1 MRGCD
6 INTLALAALRP
17 IGATKTRPSESD
29 ERAGDDDQ
37 VECDKSSLG
46 NPQIAS
52 VRNFQSNPPLGFV
65 LIDVVSWLKYE
76 YRAQVVKK
84 ETVEKR
90 RIEIL
95 EATCDVVIERGFA
108 GTRIADV
115 AKRLGVSNSLIHY
128 HFASKEELLAS
139 AFEHYAQ
146 KDLVDMQ
153 HDSDSAPTCVAKLW
167 RLIESYVPEGS
178 DDVEWMIWIDAWGE
192 ALRNPKMKPISQQL
206 DEQSIAVFEKVLRA
220 GNEAGEF
227 HCVHPRESATRIS
240 GLIDG
245 LAVQY
250 AAHEGVLKRKE
261 FIRLM
266 RQLAAAETGLSP
278 DDIRDSRR
286 NSKASSTDGR
296 RTADDG
302 PSPASLATE
311 FDLRQLFS
319 NYSDALSTGDLARLS
334 QYFTDDAKIS
344 VNGQLVASTATEI
357 DSFYSKN
364 QAVRGRVIEIPL
376 IMTFFADEGNGTAH
390 GNLIIESRSF
400 STGEKT
406 SAHIFRTVDTYK
418 RTSTG
423 WRCSDRRQ
431 DDYQNDL

>member
-1 MRGCD
+1 MCD
-6 INTLALAALRP
+6 
-17 IGATKTRPSESD
+17 SH
-29 ERAGDDDQ
+29 DQ
-37 VECDKSSLG
+37 PFNKAILG
-46 NPQIAS
+46 
-52 VRNFQSNPPLGFV
+52 
-65 LIDVVSWLKYE
+65 DVVRQLKCE

-108 GTRIADV
+108 GTRVADV
-115 AKRLGVSNSLIHY
+115 AKKLGVSNSLIHY

-139 AFEHYAQ
+139 AFEHYAR

-153 HDSDSAPTCVAKLW
+153 RDSDSAPTNVAKLW

-192 ALRNPKMKPISQQL
+192 ALRNPKMKPISQEL
-206 DEQSIAVFEKVLRA
+206 DEQSIAVFEKTLRA
-220 GNEAGEF
+220 GNESGEF

-286 NSKASSTDGR
+286 NSKSNNSNSRQTEEE
-296 RTADDG
+296 G
-302 PSPASLATE
+302 PRPASLATD
-311 FDLRQLFS
+311 FDLRQLFN
-319 NYSDALSTGDLARLS
+319 NYADAISRNNLPKLIE
-334 QYFTDDAKIS
+334 YFAEDAKSSLNNEIIANS
-344 VNGQLVASTATEI
+344 ATEI
-357 DSFYSKN
+357 GEKFVQHFTNHKLT
-364 QAVRGRVIEIPL
+364 IEIPL
-376 IMTFFADEGNGTAH
+376 VMAFFADEGNGTAH
-390 GNLIIESRSF
+390 GNFTIERRNTAISGKV
-400 STGEKT
+400 TIE
-406 SAHIFRTVDTYK
+406 IFRGVDTYR

-423 WRCSDRRQ
+423 WLCIDRQR
-431 DDYQNDL
+431 NSS

>member
-1 MRGCD
+1 MR
-6 INTLALAALRP
+6 NSQSS
-17 IGATKTRPSESD
+17 PS
-29 ERAGDDDQ
+29 
-37 VECDKSSLG
+37 SSC
-46 NPQIAS
+46 
-52 VRNFQSNPPLGFV
+52 V
-65 LIDVVSWLKYE
+65 LVDVVSRLKCE

-84 ETVEKR
+84 ETVERR

-108 GTRIADV
+108 GTRVADV
-115 AKRLGVSNSLIHY
+115 AKKLGVSNSLIHY
-128 HFASKEELLAS
+128 HFASKEELLAA
-139 AFEHYAQ
+139 AFEHYAR

-227 HCVHPRESATRIS
+227 HCAHPRESATRIS

-286 NSKASSTDGR
+286 NSKANTSAGR
-296 RTADDG
+296 RSEDEG

-319 NYSDALSTGDLARLS
+319 NYSDALSSGDLARIG
-334 QYFTDDAKIS
+334 QYFTEDAKIS
-344 VNGQLVASTATEI
+344 VNGKLVASTSTEI
-357 DSFYSKN
+357 DKLFSDN
-364 QAVRGRVIEIPL
+364 QGADRRTIEIPL
-376 IMTFFADEGNGTAH
+376 IMAFFADEGNGTAH
-390 GNLIIESRSF
+390 GNLTIESRSF
-400 STGEKT
+400 VSGEKSST
-406 SAHIFRTVDTYK
+406 HIFKTIDTYK
-418 RTSTG
+418 RTSSG
-423 WRCSDRRQ
+423 WRCSDRQR
-431 DDYQNDL
+431 NDF

>member
-1 MRGCD
+1 MRNSQSTPSSGC
-6 INTLALAALRP
+6 
-17 IGATKTRPSESD
+17 
-29 ERAGDDDQ
+29 
-37 VECDKSSLG
+37 
-46 NPQIAS
+46 
-52 VRNFQSNPPLGFV
+52 V
-65 LIDVVSWLKYE
+65 LVNVVSRLKCE

-84 ETVEKR
+84 ETVERR

-108 GTRIADV
+108 GTRVADV
-115 AKRLGVSNSLIHY
+115 AKKLGVSNSLIHY
-128 HFASKEELLAS
+128 HFASKEELLAA

-286 NSKASSTDGR
+286 NSKANTSAGR
-296 RTADDG
+296 RSEDEG

-319 NYSDALSTGDLARLS
+319 NYSDALSSGDLARIG
-334 QYFTDDAKIS
+334 QYFTEDAKIS
-344 VNGQLVASTATEI
+344 VNGKLVASTSSEI
-357 DSFYSKN
+357 DKFYSDN
-364 QAVRGRVIEIPL
+364 RGVDRRTIEIPL
-376 IMTFFADEGNGTAH
+376 IMAFFADEGNGTAH
-390 GNLIIESRSF
+390 GNLTIESRSF
-400 STGEKT
+400 VSGEKPST
-406 SAHIFRTVDTYK
+406 HIFKTVDTYK
-418 RTSTG
+418 RTSSG
-423 WRCSDRRQ
+423 WRCSDRQR
-431 DDYQNDL
+431 NDF

>member
-1 MRGCD
+1 M
-6 INTLALAALRP
+6 RP
-17 IGATKTRPSESD
+17 ISATKARSSEPY
-29 ERAGDDDQ
+29 ERSSDDDQ
-37 VECDKSSLG
+37 IESNKSPLSS
-46 NPQIAS
+46 PQIAP
-52 VRNFQSNPPLGFV
+52 VRNSQSIPSSGCV
-65 LIDVVSWLKYE
+65 LVNVVSRLKCE

-84 ETVEKR
+84 ETVERR

-108 GTRIADV
+108 GTRVADV
-115 AKRLGVSNSLIHY
+115 AKKLGVSNSLIHY
-128 HFASKEELLAS
+128 HFASKEELLAA

-286 NSKASSTDGR
+286 NSKANTSAGR
-296 RTADDG
+296 RSEDEG

-319 NYSDALSTGDLARLS
+319 NYSDALSSGDLARIG
-334 QYFTDDAKIS
+334 QYFTEDAKIS
-344 VNGQLVASTATEI
+344 VNGKLVASTSSEI
-357 DSFYSKN
+357 DKFYSDN
-364 QAVRGRVIEIPL
+364 RGADRRTIEIPL
-376 IMTFFADEGNGTAH
+376 IMAFFADEGNGTAH
-390 GNLIIESRSF
+390 GNLTIESRSF
-400 STGEKT
+400 VSGEKPST
-406 SAHIFRTVDTYK
+406 QIFKTVDTYK
-418 RTSTG
+418 RTSSG
-423 WRCSDRRQ
+423 WRCSDRQR
-431 DDYQNDL
+431 NDF

>member
-1 MRGCD
+1 M
-6 INTLALAALRP
+6 N
-17 IGATKTRPSESD
+17 
-29 ERAGDDDQ
+29 
-37 VECDKSSLG
+37 
-46 NPQIAS
+46 
-52 VRNFQSNPPLGFV
+52 
-65 LIDVVSWLKYE
+65 DVARRLKCE

-108 GTRIADV
+108 GTRVADV
-115 AKRLGVSNSLIHY
+115 AKKLGVSNSLIHY
-128 HFASKEELLAS
+128 HFASKEELLAA
-139 AFEHYAQ
+139 AFEHYAR

-153 HDSDSAPTCVAKLW
+153 RDSDSAPTSVAKLW

-192 ALRNPKMKPISQQL
+192 ALRNPKMKPISQEL
-206 DEQSIAVFEKVLRA
+206 DEQSIAVFEKTLRA
-220 GNEAGEF
+220 GNESGEF

-286 NSKASSTDGR
+286 SSKSHNSNGR
-296 RTADDG
+296 RTEEEG
-302 PSPASLATE
+302 PRSASLATE
-311 FDLRQLFS
+311 FDLRQLFN
-319 NYSDALSTGDLARLS
+319 NYADAMSRNNL
-334 QYFTDDAKIS
+334 QKVIEYFTEDAKSSLDNEIIANTASEIGEHFNKHFS
-344 VNGQLVASTATEI
+344 VYKMT
-357 DSFYSKN
+357 
-364 QAVRGRVIEIPL
+364 IEIPL
-376 IMTFFADEGNGTAH
+376 VMAFFADEGNGTAH
-390 GNLIIESRSF
+390 GNFTIERRS
-400 STGEKT
+400 TTTNDKMTTE
-406 SAHIFRTVDTYK
+406 IFRGVDTYR

-423 WRCSDRRQ
+423 WRCIDRQR
-431 DDYQNDL
+431 NRS

>member
-1 MRGCD
+1 M
-6 INTLALAALRP
+6 
-17 IGATKTRPSESD
+17 
-29 ERAGDDDQ
+29 
-37 VECDKSSLG
+37 
-46 NPQIAS
+46 
-52 VRNFQSNPPLGFV
+52 
-65 LIDVVSWLKYE
+65 VSRLKCE

-84 ETVEKR
+84 ETVERR

-108 GTRIADV
+108 GTRVADV
-115 AKRLGVSNSLIHY
+115 AKKLGVSNSLIHY
-128 HFASKEELLAS
+128 HFASKEELLAA

-278 DDIRDSRR
+278 DDIRDSRK
-286 NSKASSTDGR
+286 NSKANTSAGR
-296 RTADDG
+296 RSEDEG

-319 NYSDALSTGDLARLS
+319 NYSDALSSGDLARIG
-334 QYFTDDAKIS
+334 QYFTEDAKIS
-344 VNGQLVASTATEI
+344 VNGKLVASTSSEI
-357 DSFYSKN
+357 DKFYSDN
-364 QAVRGRVIEIPL
+364 RGVDRRTIEIPL
-376 IMTFFADEGNGTAH
+376 IMAFFADEGNGTAH
-390 GNLIIESRSF
+390 GNLTIESRSF
-400 STGEKT
+400 VSGEKPST
-406 SAHIFRTVDTYK
+406 HIFKTVDTYK
-418 RTSTG
+418 RTSSG
-423 WRCSDRRQ
+423 WRCSDRQR
-431 DDYQNDL
+431 NDF

>member
-1 MRGCD
+1 MRNSQ
-6 INTLALAALRP
+6 NTPTLR
-17 IGATKTRPSESD
+17 
-29 ERAGDDDQ
+29 
-37 VECDKSSLG
+37 C
-46 NPQIAS
+46 
-52 VRNFQSNPPLGFV
+52 V
-65 LIDVVSWLKYE
+65 LVDVVSRLKCE

-84 ETVEKR
+84 ETVERR

-108 GTRIADV
+108 GTRVADV
-115 AKRLGVSNSLIHY
+115 AKKLGVSNSLIHY
-128 HFASKEELLAS
+128 HFASKEELLAA
-139 AFEHYAQ
+139 AFEHYAR

-153 HDSDSAPTCVAKLW
+153 HDSDAAPTCVAKLW

-206 DEQSIAVFEKVLRA
+206 DEQSIAVFEKILRA

-286 NSKASSTDGR
+286 NSKSTSSAGR
-296 RTADDG
+296 RSEDEG
-302 PSPASLATE
+302 PRPASLATE

-319 NYSDALSTGDLARLS
+319 NYSDALGSGDLARIS

-344 VNGQLVASTATEI
+344 VNGKLVASTSLEI
-357 DSFYSKN
+357 DKLYADN
-364 QAVRGRVIEIPL
+364 QLANSRTIEIPL
-376 IMTFFADEGNGTAH
+376 IMAFFADEGNGTAH
-390 GNLIIESRSF
+390 GNLTIESRSF
-400 STGEKT
+400 VSGGKST
-406 SAHIFRTVDTYK
+406 SCIFKTVDTYR
-418 RTSTG
+418 RTSSG
-423 WRCSDRRQ
+423 WRCSDRQR
-431 DDYQNDL
+431 NDF

>member
-1 MRGCD
+1 M
-6 INTLALAALRP
+6 RP
-17 IGATKTRPSESD
+17 ISATKARSSEPY
-29 ERAGDDDQ
+29 ERSSDDDQ
-37 VECDKSSLG
+37 IESNKSPLSS
-46 NPQIAS
+46 PQIAP
-52 VRNFQSNPPLGFV
+52 VRNSQSIPSSGCV
-65 LIDVVSWLKYE
+65 LVNVVSRLKCE

-84 ETVEKR
+84 ETVERR

-108 GTRIADV
+108 GTRVADV
-115 AKRLGVSNSLIHY
+115 AKKLGVSNSLIHY
-128 HFASKEELLAS
+128 HFASKEELLAA

-286 NSKASSTDGR
+286 NSKANTSAGR
-296 RTADDG
+296 RSEDEG

-319 NYSDALSTGDLARLS
+319 NYSDALSSGDLARIG
-334 QYFTDDAKIS
+334 QYFTEDAKIS
-344 VNGQLVASTATEI
+344 VNGKLVASTSSEI
-357 DSFYSKN
+357 DKFYSDN
-364 QAVRGRVIEIPL
+364 RGVDRRTIEIPL
-376 IMTFFADEGNGTAH
+376 IMAFFADEGNGTAH
-390 GNLIIESRSF
+390 GNLTIESRSF
-400 STGEKT
+400 VSGEKPST
-406 SAHIFRTVDTYK
+406 HIFKTVDTYK
-418 RTSTG
+418 RTSSG
-423 WRCSDRRQ
+423 WRCSDRQR
-431 DDYQNDL
+431 NDF

>member
-1 MRGCD
+1 M
-6 INTLALAALRP
+6 RP
-17 IGATKTRPSESD
+17 IGATKARASEPY
-29 ERAGDDDQ
+29 ERSSDDDQ
-37 VECDKSSLG
+37 IESDKSPLRRS
-46 NPQIAS
+46 QIAL
-52 VRNFQSNPPLGFV
+52 VRNSQSTPSSGSV
-65 LIDVVSWLKYE
+65 LVDVVSRLKCE

-108 GTRIADV
+108 GTRVADV
-115 AKRLGVSNSLIHY
+115 AKKLGVSNSLIHY
-128 HFASKEELLAS
+128 HFASKEELLAA
-139 AFEHYAQ
+139 AFEHYAR

-286 NSKASSTDGR
+286 NSKANTSTGR
-296 RTADDG
+296 RSEDEG

-311 FDLRQLFS
+311 FDLRQLFN
-319 NYSDALSTGDLARLS
+319 NYSDALSSGDLVRIG
-334 QYFTDDAKIS
+334 QYFTEDAKIS
-344 VNGQLVASTATEI
+344 VNGKLVASTSTEI
-357 DSFYSKN
+357 DKFFSDN
-364 QAVRGRVIEIPL
+364 QGADRRTIEIPL
-376 IMTFFADEGNGTAH
+376 IMAFFADEGNGTAH
-390 GNLIIESRSF
+390 GKLTIESRSF
-400 STGEKT
+400 VSGEKSST
-406 SAHIFRTVDTYK
+406 HIFKTIDTYK
-418 RTSTG
+418 RTSSG
-423 WRCSDRRQ
+423 WRCSDRQR
-431 DDYQNDL
+431 NDF

>member
-1 MRGCD
+1 M
-6 INTLALAALRP
+6 
-17 IGATKTRPSESD
+17 
-29 ERAGDDDQ
+29 
-37 VECDKSSLG
+37 
-46 NPQIAS
+46 
-52 VRNFQSNPPLGFV
+52 
-65 LIDVVSWLKYE
+65 
-76 YRAQVVKK
+76 KK

-108 GTRIADV
+108 GTRVADV
-115 AKRLGVSNSLIHY
+115 AKKLGVSNSLIHY
-128 HFASKEELLAS
+128 HFASKEELLAA
-139 AFEHYAQ
+139 AFEHYAR

-153 HDSDSAPTCVAKLW
+153 HDSDSAPTCIAKLW

-192 ALRNPKMKPISQQL
+192 ALRNPKMKPISQEL

-266 RQLAAAETGLSP
+266 RQLAASETGLSP

-286 NSKASSTDGR
+286 NTKANSPSGR
-296 RTADDG
+296 RSEDEG
-302 PSPASLATE
+302 PRPASLATE

-319 NYSDALSTGDLARLS
+319 NYSDALSSGDLSRLG

-344 VNGQLVASTATEI
+344 VNGKLVANTSKEI
-357 DSFYSKN
+357 ENLYSEIQTGN
-364 QAVRGRVIEIPL
+364 CRTIEVPL
-376 IMTFFADEGNGTAH
+376 IMAFFADEGNGTAH
-390 GNLIIESRSF
+390 GNLTIESRSL
-400 STGEKT
+400 TPGEKKPIR
-406 SAHIFRTVDTYK
+406 IFKTVDTYK
-418 RTSTG
+418 RTSSG
-423 WRCSDRRQ
+423 WRCSDRQR
-431 DDYQNDL
+431 NDF

>member
-1 MRGCD
+1 M
-6 INTLALAALRP
+6 
-17 IGATKTRPSESD
+17 
-29 ERAGDDDQ
+29 
-37 VECDKSSLG
+37 
-46 NPQIAS
+46 
-52 VRNFQSNPPLGFV
+52 
-65 LIDVVSWLKYE
+65 VSRLKCE

-108 GTRIADV
+108 GTRVADV
-115 AKRLGVSNSLIHY
+115 AKKLGVSNSLIHY
-128 HFASKEELLAS
+128 HFASKEELLAA
-139 AFEHYAQ
+139 AFEHYAR

-167 RLIESYVPEGS
+167 RLIESYEPEGS

-286 NSKASSTDGR
+286 NSKANNTSGR
-296 RTADDG
+296 RAADEG

-319 NYSDALSTGDLARLS
+319 NYSDALSSGDLERIG
-334 QYFTDDAKIS
+334 QYFAEDAKIS
-344 VNGQLVASTATEI
+344 VNGALVASTTSEI
-357 DSFYSKN
+357 NNLYSESQSGN
-364 QAVRGRVIEIPL
+364 QRTIEIPL
-376 IMTFFADEGNGTAH
+376 IMAFFADEGNGTAH
-390 GNLIIESRSF
+390 GNLTVESRLF
-400 STGEKT
+400 KPGDKT
-406 SAHIFRTVDTYK
+406 VVQIFKIVDTYK
-418 RTSTG
+418 RTSSG
-423 WRCSDRRQ
+423 WRCSDRQRN
-431 DDYQNDL
+431 YF

>member
-1 MRGCD
+1 
-6 INTLALAALRP
+6 
-17 IGATKTRPSESD
+17 
-29 ERAGDDDQ
+29 
-37 VECDKSSLG
+37 
-46 NPQIAS
+46 
-52 VRNFQSNPPLGFV
+52 VRNSQSTPSSGCV
-65 LIDVVSWLKYE
+65 LVDVVSRLKCE

-84 ETVEKR
+84 ETVERR

-108 GTRIADV
+108 GTRVADV
-115 AKRLGVSNSLIHY
+115 AKKLGVSNSLIHY
-128 HFASKEELLAS
+128 HFASKEELLAA
-139 AFEHYAQ
+139 AFEHYAR

-286 NSKASSTDGR
+286 NSKANTSAGR
-296 RTADDG
+296 RSEDEG

-319 NYSDALSTGDLARLS
+319 NYSDALSSGDLSRIG
-334 QYFTDDAKIS
+334 QYFTEDAKIS
-344 VNGQLVASTATEI
+344 VNGKLVASTSIEI
-357 DSFYSKN
+357 DKFYSDN
-364 QAVRGRVIEIPL
+364 RGADRRTIEIPL
-376 IMTFFADEGNGTAH
+376 IMAFFADEGNGTAH
-390 GNLIIESRSF
+390 GNLTIESRSF
-400 STGEKT
+400 VSGEKPST
-406 SAHIFRTVDTYK
+406 YIFKIVDTYK
-418 RTSTG
+418 RTSSG
-423 WRCSDRRQ
+423 WRCSDRQR
-431 DDYQNDL
+431 NDF

>member
-1 MRGCD
+1 M
-6 INTLALAALRP
+6 RP
-17 IGATKTRPSESD
+17 ISATKARSSEPYERSSD
-29 ERAGDDDQ
+29 NDQ
-37 VECDKSSLG
+37 IESNKSPLSS
-46 NPQIAS
+46 PQIAP
-52 VRNFQSNPPLGFV
+52 VRNSQSSPSSSCV
-65 LIDVVSWLKYE
+65 LVDVVSRLKCE

-84 ETVEKR
+84 ETVERR

-108 GTRIADV
+108 GTRVADV
-115 AKRLGVSNSLIHY
+115 AKKLGVSNSLIHY
-128 HFASKEELLAS
+128 HFASKEELLAA

-286 NSKASSTDGR
+286 NSKANTSAGR
-296 RTADDG
+296 RSEDEG

-319 NYSDALSTGDLARLS
+319 NYSDALSSGDLARIG
-334 QYFTDDAKIS
+334 QYFTEDAKIS
-344 VNGQLVASTATEI
+344 VNGKLVASTSSEI
-357 DSFYSKN
+357 DKFYSDN
-364 QAVRGRVIEIPL
+364 RGVDRRTIEIPL
-376 IMTFFADEGNGTAH
+376 IMAFFADEGNGTAH
-390 GNLIIESRSF
+390 GNLTIESRSF
-400 STGEKT
+400 VSGEKPST
-406 SAHIFRTVDTYK
+406 HIFKTVDTYK
-418 RTSTG
+418 RTSSG
-423 WRCSDRRQ
+423 WRCSDRQR
-431 DDYQNDL
+431 NDF

>member
-1 MRGCD
+1 MA
-6 INTLALAALRP
+6 TLRP
-17 IGATKTRPSESD
+17 VGAAKARPSESH
-29 ERAGDDDQ
+29 ERARDNYQ
-37 VECDKSSLG
+37 IESDKSPLSS
-46 NPQIAS
+46 PQIAP
-52 VRNFQSNPPLGFV
+52 VRNSQSIPSSGCV
-65 LIDVVSWLKYE
+65 LVNVVSRLKCE

-84 ETVEKR
+84 ETVERR

-108 GTRIADV
+108 GTRVADV
-115 AKRLGVSNSLIHY
+115 AKKLGVSNSLIHY
-128 HFASKEELLAS
+128 HFASKEELLAA

-286 NSKASSTDGR
+286 NSKANTSAGR
-296 RTADDG
+296 RSEDEG

-319 NYSDALSTGDLARLS
+319 NYSDALSSGDLARIG
-334 QYFTDDAKIS
+334 QYFTEDAKIS
-344 VNGQLVASTATEI
+344 VNGKLVASTSSEI
-357 DSFYSKN
+357 DKFYSDN
-364 QAVRGRVIEIPL
+364 RGVDRRTIEIPL
-376 IMTFFADEGNGTAH
+376 IMAFFADEGNGTAH
-390 GNLIIESRSF
+390 GNLTIESRSF
-400 STGEKT
+400 VSGEKPST
-406 SAHIFRTVDTYK
+406 HIFKTVDTYK
-418 RTSTG
+418 RTSSG
-423 WRCSDRRQ
+423 WRCSDRQR
-431 DDYQNDL
+431 NDF

>member
-1 MRGCD
+1 MV
-6 INTLALAALRP
+6 N
-17 IGATKTRPSESD
+17 
-29 ERAGDDDQ
+29 
-37 VECDKSSLG
+37 
-46 NPQIAS
+46 
-52 VRNFQSNPPLGFV
+52 
-65 LIDVVSWLKYE
+65 VVSRLKCE

-84 ETVEKR
+84 ETVERR

-108 GTRIADV
+108 GTRVADV
-115 AKRLGVSNSLIHY
+115 AKKLGVSNSLIHY
-128 HFASKEELLAS
+128 HFASKEELLAA
-139 AFEHYAQ
+139 AFEHYAR

-153 HDSDSAPTCVAKLW
+153 HDSDAAPTCVAKLW

-206 DEQSIAVFEKVLRA
+206 DEQSIAVFEKILRA

-286 NSKASSTDGR
+286 NSKSTSSAGR
-296 RTADDG
+296 RSEDEG

-319 NYSDALSTGDLARLS
+319 NYSDALGSGDLARIS

-344 VNGQLVASTATEI
+344 VNGKLVASTSLEI
-357 DSFYSKN
+357 DKLYADN
-364 QAVRGRVIEIPL
+364 QLANSRTIEIPL
-376 IMTFFADEGNGTAH
+376 IMAFFADEGNGTAH
-390 GNLIIESRSF
+390 GNLTIESRSF
-400 STGEKT
+400 VSGGKST
-406 SAHIFRTVDTYK
+406 SCIFKTVDTYR
-418 RTSTG
+418 RTSSG
-423 WRCSDRRQ
+423 WRCSDRQR
-431 DDYQNDL
+431 NDF

>member
-1 MRGCD
+1 MPRRD
-6 INTLALAALRP
+6 IYKFTLAAFWP
-17 IGATKTRPSESD
+17 VGAPQARPSKADQRSS
-29 ERAGDDDQ
+29 DDDR
-37 VECDKSSLG
+37 VEG
-46 NPQIAS
+46 NKCNLSRHQIALVCKS
-52 VRNFQSNPPLGFV
+52 HDPPLKDTRQN
-65 LIDVVSWLKYE
+65 DVARRLKCE

-108 GTRIADV
+108 GTRVADV
-115 AKRLGVSNSLIHY
+115 AKKLGVSNSLIHY
-128 HFASKEELLAS
+128 HFASKEELLAA
-139 AFEHYAQ
+139 AFEHYAR

-153 HDSDSAPTCVAKLW
+153 RDSDSAPTSVAKLW

-192 ALRNPKMKPISQQL
+192 ALRNPKMKPISQEL
-206 DEQSIAVFEKVLRA
+206 DEQSIAVFEKTLRA
-220 GNEAGEF
+220 GNESGEF

-286 NSKASSTDGR
+286 SSKSNNSNGR
-296 RTADDG
+296 RTEDEG
-302 PSPASLATE
+302 PRSASLATE
-311 FDLRQLFS
+311 FDLRQLFN
-319 NYSDALSTGDLARLS
+319 NYADAMSRNNLQKVTE
-334 QYFTDDAKIS
+334 YFTEDAKLSLDNEII
-344 VNGQLVASTATEI
+344 ATTATEVCE
-357 DSFYSKN
+357 DFNKHFSGYKMT
-364 QAVRGRVIEIPL
+364 IEIPL
-376 IMTFFADEGNGTAH
+376 VMAFFADEGNGTAH
-390 GNLIIESRSF
+390 GNFTIERRSI
-400 STGEKT
+400 TTNDKVIAE
-406 SAHIFRTVDTYK
+406 IFRGVDTYR

-423 WRCSDRRQ
+423 WRCIDRQRCRS
-431 DDYQNDL
+431 

>member
-1 MRGCD
+1 M
-6 INTLALAALRP
+6 RP
-17 IGATKTRPSESD
+17 ISATKARSSEPY
-29 ERAGDDDQ
+29 ERSSDDDQ
-37 VECDKSSLG
+37 IESDKSPLSS
-46 NPQIAS
+46 PQIAP
-52 VRNFQSNPPLGFV
+52 VRNSQSIPSSGCV
-65 LIDVVSWLKYE
+65 LVNVVSRLKCE

-84 ETVEKR
+84 ETVERR

-108 GTRIADV
+108 GTRVADV
-115 AKRLGVSNSLIHY
+115 AKKLGVSNSLIHY
-128 HFASKEELLAS
+128 HFASKEELLAA
-139 AFEHYAQ
+139 AFEHYAR

-286 NSKASSTDGR
+286 NSKANTSAGR
-296 RTADDG
+296 RSEDEG

-319 NYSDALSTGDLARLS
+319 NYSDALSSGDLARIG
-334 QYFTDDAKIS
+334 QYFTEDAKIS
-344 VNGQLVASTATEI
+344 VNGKLVASTSSEI
-357 DSFYSKN
+357 DKFYSDN
-364 QAVRGRVIEIPL
+364 RGVDRRTIEIPL
-376 IMTFFADEGNGTAH
+376 IMAFFADEGNGTAH
-390 GNLIIESRSF
+390 GNLTIESRSF
-400 STGEKT
+400 VSGEKPST
-406 SAHIFRTVDTYK
+406 HIFKTVDTYK
-418 RTSTG
+418 RTSSG
-423 WRCSDRRQ
+423 WRCSDRQR
-431 DDYQNDL
+431 NDF

>member
-1 MRGCD
+1 
-6 INTLALAALRP
+6 
-17 IGATKTRPSESD
+17 
-29 ERAGDDDQ
+29 
-37 VECDKSSLG
+37 
-46 NPQIAS
+46 
-52 VRNFQSNPPLGFV
+52 VRNSQSIPSSGCV
-65 LIDVVSWLKYE
+65 LVNVVSRLKCE

-84 ETVEKR
+84 ETVERR

-108 GTRIADV
+108 GTRVADV
-115 AKRLGVSNSLIHY
+115 AKKLGVSNSLIHY
-128 HFASKEELLAS
+128 HFASKEELLAA

-286 NSKASSTDGR
+286 NSKANTSAGR
-296 RTADDG
+296 RSEDEG

-319 NYSDALSTGDLARLS
+319 NYSDALSSGDLARIG
-334 QYFTDDAKIS
+334 QYFTEDAKIS
-344 VNGQLVASTATEI
+344 VNGKLVASTSSEI
-357 DSFYSKN
+357 DKFYSDN
-364 QAVRGRVIEIPL
+364 RGVDRRTIEIPL
-376 IMTFFADEGNGTAH
+376 IMAFFADEGNGTAH
-390 GNLIIESRSF
+390 GNLTIESRSF
-400 STGEKT
+400 VSGEKPST
-406 SAHIFRTVDTYK
+406 HIFKTVDTYK
-418 RTSTG
+418 RTSSG
-423 WRCSDRRQ
+423 WRCSDRQR
-431 DDYQNDL
+431 NDF

>member
-1 MRGCD
+1 MRNSQSTPSSGC
-6 INTLALAALRP
+6 
-17 IGATKTRPSESD
+17 
-29 ERAGDDDQ
+29 
-37 VECDKSSLG
+37 
-46 NPQIAS
+46 
-52 VRNFQSNPPLGFV
+52 V
-65 LIDVVSWLKYE
+65 LVDVVSRLKCE

-84 ETVEKR
+84 ETVERR

-108 GTRIADV
+108 GTRVADV
-115 AKRLGVSNSLIHY
+115 AKKLGVSNSLIHY
-128 HFASKEELLAS
+128 HFASKEELLAA
-139 AFEHYAQ
+139 AFEHYAR

-286 NSKASSTDGR
+286 NSKANTSAGR
-296 RTADDG
+296 RSEDEG

-319 NYSDALSTGDLARLS
+319 NYSDALSSGDLSRIG
-334 QYFTDDAKIS
+334 QYFTEDAKIS
-344 VNGQLVASTATEI
+344 VNGKLVASTSSEI
-357 DSFYSKN
+357 DKFYSDN
-364 QAVRGRVIEIPL
+364 RGADRRTIEIPL
-376 IMTFFADEGNGTAH
+376 IMAFFADEGNGTAH
-390 GNLIIESRSF
+390 GNLTIESRSF
-400 STGEKT
+400 VSGEKPST
-406 SAHIFRTVDTYK
+406 YIFKIVDTYK
-418 RTSTG
+418 RTSSG
-423 WRCSDRRQ
+423 WRCSDRQR
-431 DDYQNDL
+431 NDF

>member
-1 MRGCD
+1 MRNSQNTPSSGC
-6 INTLALAALRP
+6 
-17 IGATKTRPSESD
+17 
-29 ERAGDDDQ
+29 
-37 VECDKSSLG
+37 
-46 NPQIAS
+46 
-52 VRNFQSNPPLGFV
+52 V
-65 LIDVVSWLKYE
+65 LVNVVSRLKCE

-84 ETVEKR
+84 ETVERR

-108 GTRIADV
+108 GTRVADV
-115 AKRLGVSNSLIHY
+115 AKKLGVSNSLIHY
-128 HFASKEELLAS
+128 HFASKEELLAA

-286 NSKASSTDGR
+286 NSKANTSAGR
-296 RTADDG
+296 RSEDEG

-319 NYSDALSTGDLARLS
+319 NYSDALSSGDLARIG
-334 QYFTDDAKIS
+334 QYFTEDAKIS
-344 VNGQLVASTATEI
+344 VNGKLVASTSTEI
-357 DSFYSKN
+357 DKFYSDN
-364 QAVRGRVIEIPL
+364 RGVDRRTIEIPL
-376 IMTFFADEGNGTAH
+376 IMAFFADEGNGTAH
-390 GNLIIESRSF
+390 GKLTIESRSF
-400 STGEKT
+400 VSGEKSST
-406 SAHIFRTVDTYK
+406 HIFKTVDTYK
-418 RTSTG
+418 RTSSG
-423 WRCSDRRQ
+423 WRCSDRQR
-431 DDYQNDL
+431 NDF

>member
-1 MRGCD
+1 M
-6 INTLALAALRP
+6 RP
-17 IGATKTRPSESD
+17 ISATEARSSEPYERSSDYDQIESD
-29 ERAGDDDQ
+29 
-37 VECDKSSLG
+37 KSPLSS
-46 NPQIAS
+46 PQIAP
-52 VRNFQSNPPLGFV
+52 VRNSQSIPSSGCV
-65 LIDVVSWLKYE
+65 LVNVVSRLKCE

-84 ETVEKR
+84 ETVERR

-108 GTRIADV
+108 GTRVADV
-115 AKRLGVSNSLIHY
+115 AKKLGVSNSLIHY
-128 HFASKEELLAS
+128 HFASKEELLAA

-227 HCVHPRESATRIS
+227 YCVHPRESATRIS

-286 NSKASSTDGR
+286 NSKANTSAGR
-296 RTADDG
+296 RSEDEG

-319 NYSDALSTGDLARLS
+319 NYSDALSSGDLARIG
-334 QYFTDDAKIS
+334 QYFTEDAKIS
-344 VNGQLVASTATEI
+344 VNGKLVASTSSEI
-357 DSFYSKN
+357 DKFYSDN
-364 QAVRGRVIEIPL
+364 RGADRRTIEIPL
-376 IMTFFADEGNGTAH
+376 IMAFFADEGNGTAH
-390 GNLIIESRSF
+390 GNLTIETRSF
-400 STGEKT
+400 VSGEKPST
-406 SAHIFRTVDTYK
+406 HIFKTVDTYK
-418 RTSTG
+418 RTSSG
-423 WRCSDRRQ
+423 WRCSDRQR
-431 DDYQNDL
+431 NDF

>member
-1 MRGCD
+1 M
-6 INTLALAALRP
+6 N
-17 IGATKTRPSESD
+17 
-29 ERAGDDDQ
+29 
-37 VECDKSSLG
+37 V
-46 NPQIAS
+46 AS
-52 VRNFQSNPPLGFV
+52 RFKCV
-65 LIDVVSWLKYE
+65 

-115 AKRLGVSNSLIHY
+115 AKKLGVSNSLIHY
-128 HFASKEELLAS
+128 HFASKEELLAA

-146 KDLVDMQ
+146 KDLIEMQ
-153 HDSDSAPTCVAKLW
+153 HDSDSAPTCTAKLW

-286 NSKASSTDGR
+286 NLKTNSSSNR
-296 RTADDG
+296 RSEEDG

-319 NYSDALSTGDLARLS
+319 NYTDALSCGDFARVS
-334 QYFTDDAKIS
+334 QYFTEDAKIS
-344 VNGQLVASTATEI
+344 IDGKLVASTPNEI
-357 DSFYSKN
+357 EMFYLNKHGD
-364 QAVRGRVIEIPL
+364 GRRIIEVPL
-376 IMTFFADEGNGTAH
+376 IMAFFADEGNGTAH
-390 GNLIIESRSF
+390 GNITIESRSI
-400 STGEKT
+400 SSSEKT
-406 SAHIFRTVDTYK
+406 SVQLFRIVDTFK
-418 RTSTG
+418 RLSSG
-423 WRCSDRRQ
+423 WRCSDRQR
-431 DDYQNDL
+431 NDF

>member
-1 MRGCD
+1 MRNSQSTPSSGC
-6 INTLALAALRP
+6 
-17 IGATKTRPSESD
+17 
-29 ERAGDDDQ
+29 
-37 VECDKSSLG
+37 
-46 NPQIAS
+46 
-52 VRNFQSNPPLGFV
+52 V
-65 LIDVVSWLKYE
+65 LVDVVSRLKCE

-84 ETVEKR
+84 ETVERR

-108 GTRIADV
+108 GTRVADV
-115 AKRLGVSNSLIHY
+115 AKKLGVSNSLIHY
-128 HFASKEELLAS
+128 HFASKEELLAA
-139 AFEHYAQ
+139 AFEHYAR

-286 NSKASSTDGR
+286 NSKANTSAGR
-296 RTADDG
+296 RSEDEG

-319 NYSDALSTGDLARLS
+319 NYSDALSSGDLARIG
-334 QYFTDDAKIS
+334 QYFTEDAKIS
-344 VNGQLVASTATEI
+344 VNGKLVASTSSEI
-357 DSFYSKN
+357 DKFYSDN
-364 QAVRGRVIEIPL
+364 RGADRRTIEIPL
-376 IMTFFADEGNGTAH
+376 IMAFFADEGNGTAH
-390 GNLIIESRSF
+390 GNLTIESRSF
-400 STGEKT
+400 VSGEKPST
-406 SAHIFRTVDTYK
+406 HIFKTVDTYK
-418 RTSTG
+418 RTSSG
-423 WRCSDRRQ
+423 WRCSDRQR
-431 DDYQNDL
+431 NDF

>member
-1 MRGCD
+1 M
-6 INTLALAALRP
+6 RP
-17 IGATKTRPSESD
+17 IGATKARASEPY
-29 ERAGDDDQ
+29 ERACNDYQ
-37 VECDKSSLG
+37 IERQKSRLSRSQIALVRNSQSQTSLG
-46 NPQIAS
+46 AVS
-52 VRNFQSNPPLGFV
+52 D
-65 LIDVVSWLKYE
+65 DVDSRPKCE
-76 YRAQVVKK
+76 YRAHVMKK

-108 GTRIADV
+108 GTRVADV
-115 AKRLGVSNSLIHY
+115 AKKLGVSNSLIHY
-128 HFASKEELLAS
+128 HFASKEELLAA

-153 HDSDSAPTCVAKLW
+153 RDSDSAPTFVAKLW

-286 NSKASSTDGR
+286 NTKTPYSNGR
-296 RTADDG
+296 RTEDEG
-302 PSPASLATE
+302 PNPASLATE
-311 FDLRQLFS
+311 FDLRQLF
-319 NYSDALSTGDLARLS
+319 NVYCDALSNSDYLRLNR
-334 QYFTDDAKIS
+334 YFTEDAKIS
-344 VNGQLVASTATEI
+344 VNGKIVATSASEFIKLFSNHHATE
-357 DSFYSKN
+357 
-364 QAVRGRVIEIPL
+364 GRTIEMPL
-376 IMTFFADEGNGTAH
+376 VMAFFADEGNGTAH
-390 GNLIIESRSF
+390 GNFTIESRSI
-400 STGEKT
+400 SATGKISVELFKGT
-406 SAHIFRTVDTYK
+406 DTYK
-418 RTSTG
+418 RTSSG
-423 WRCSDRRQ
+423 WRCSDRQRIVF
-431 DDYQNDL
+431 

>member
-1 MRGCD
+1 MRNSQSIPSSGC
-6 INTLALAALRP
+6 
-17 IGATKTRPSESD
+17 
-29 ERAGDDDQ
+29 
-37 VECDKSSLG
+37 
-46 NPQIAS
+46 
-52 VRNFQSNPPLGFV
+52 V
-65 LIDVVSWLKYE
+65 LVNVVSRLKCE

-84 ETVEKR
+84 ETVERR

-108 GTRIADV
+108 GTRVADV
-115 AKRLGVSNSLIHY
+115 AKKLGVSNSLIHY
-128 HFASKEELLAS
+128 HFASKEELLAA

-286 NSKASSTDGR
+286 NSKANTSAGR
-296 RTADDG
+296 RSEDEG

-319 NYSDALSTGDLARLS
+319 NYSDALSSGDLARIG
-334 QYFTDDAKIS
+334 QYFTEDAKIS
-344 VNGQLVASTATEI
+344 VNGKLVASTSSEI
-357 DSFYSKN
+357 DKFYSDN
-364 QAVRGRVIEIPL
+364 RGVDRRTIEIPL
-376 IMTFFADEGNGTAH
+376 IMAFFADEGNGTAH
-390 GNLIIESRSF
+390 GNLTIESRSF
-400 STGEKT
+400 VSGEKPST
-406 SAHIFRTVDTYK
+406 HIFKTVDTYK
-418 RTSTG
+418 RTSSG
-423 WRCSDRRQ
+423 WRCSDRQR
-431 DDYQNDL
+431 NDF

>member
-1 MRGCD
+1 MRNSQSIPSSGC
-6 INTLALAALRP
+6 AL
-17 IGATKTRPSESD
+17 
-29 ERAGDDDQ
+29 
-37 VECDKSSLG
+37 V
-46 NPQIAS
+46 N
-52 VRNFQSNPPLGFV
+52 
-65 LIDVVSWLKYE
+65 VVSRLKCE

-84 ETVEKR
+84 ETVERR

-108 GTRIADV
+108 GTRVADV
-115 AKRLGVSNSLIHY
+115 AKKLGVSNSLIHY
-128 HFASKEELLAS
+128 HFASKEELLAA

-286 NSKASSTDGR
+286 NSKANTSAGR
-296 RTADDG
+296 RSEDEG

-319 NYSDALSTGDLARLS
+319 NYSDALSSGDLARIG
-334 QYFTDDAKIS
+334 QYFTEDAKIS
-344 VNGQLVASTATEI
+344 VNGKLVASTSSEI
-357 DSFYSKN
+357 DKFYSDN
-364 QAVRGRVIEIPL
+364 RGADRRTIEIPL
-376 IMTFFADEGNGTAH
+376 IMAFFADEGNGTAH
-390 GNLIIESRSF
+390 GNLTIETRSF
-400 STGEKT
+400 VSGEKPST
-406 SAHIFRTVDTYK
+406 HIFKTVDTYK
-418 RTSTG
+418 RTSSG
-423 WRCSDRRQ
+423 WRCSDRQR
-431 DDYQNDL
+431 NDF

>member
-1 MRGCD
+1 MRNSQSTPSSGC
-6 INTLALAALRP
+6 
-17 IGATKTRPSESD
+17 
-29 ERAGDDDQ
+29 
-37 VECDKSSLG
+37 
-46 NPQIAS
+46 
-52 VRNFQSNPPLGFV
+52 V
-65 LIDVVSWLKYE
+65 LVDVVSRLKCE

-84 ETVEKR
+84 ETVERR

-108 GTRIADV
+108 GTRVADV
-115 AKRLGVSNSLIHY
+115 AKKLGVSNSLIHY
-128 HFASKEELLAS
+128 HFASKEELLAA

-286 NSKASSTDGR
+286 NSKANTSAGR
-296 RTADDG
+296 RSEDEG

-319 NYSDALSTGDLARLS
+319 NYSDALSSGDLARIG
-334 QYFTDDAKIS
+334 QYFTEDAKIS
-344 VNGQLVASTATEI
+344 VNGKLVASTSSEI
-357 DSFYSKN
+357 DKFYSDN
-364 QAVRGRVIEIPL
+364 RGVDRRTIEIPL
-376 IMTFFADEGNGTAH
+376 IMAFFADEGNGTAH
-390 GNLIIESRSF
+390 GNLTIESRSF
-400 STGEKT
+400 VSGEKPST
-406 SAHIFRTVDTYK
+406 HIFKTVDTYK
-418 RTSTG
+418 RTSSG
-423 WRCSDRRQ
+423 WRCSDRQR
-431 DDYQNDL
+431 NDF

>member
-1 MRGCD
+1 
-6 INTLALAALRP
+6 LRP
-17 IGATKTRPSESD
+17 ISATKARSSEPYERSSD
-29 ERAGDDDQ
+29 DNQIESN
-37 VECDKSSLG
+37 KSPLSSS
-46 NPQIAS
+46 QIAP
-52 VRNFQSNPPLGFV
+52 VRNSQSTPSSGCV
-65 LIDVVSWLKYE
+65 LVDVVSRLKCE

-84 ETVEKR
+84 ETVERR

-108 GTRIADV
+108 GTRVADV
-115 AKRLGVSNSLIHY
+115 AKKLGVSNSLIHY
-128 HFASKEELLAS
+128 HFASKEELLAA
-139 AFEHYAQ
+139 AFEHYAR

-278 DDIRDSRR
+278 DDIRDTRR
-286 NSKASSTDGR
+286 NSKANTSAGR
-296 RTADDG
+296 RSEDEG

-319 NYSDALSTGDLARLS
+319 NYSDALSSGDLSRIG
-334 QYFTDDAKIS
+334 QYFTEDAKIS
-344 VNGQLVASTATEI
+344 VNGKLVASTSIEI
-357 DSFYSKN
+357 DKFYSDN
-364 QAVRGRVIEIPL
+364 RGADRRTIEIPL
-376 IMTFFADEGNGTAH
+376 IMAFFADEGNGTAH
-390 GNLIIESRSF
+390 GNLTIESRSF
-400 STGEKT
+400 VSGEKPST
-406 SAHIFRTVDTYK
+406 YIFKIVDTYK
-418 RTSTG
+418 RTSSG
-423 WRCSDRRQ
+423 WRCSDRQR
-431 DDYQNDL
+431 NDF

>member
-1 MRGCD
+1 MC
-6 INTLALAALRP
+6 N
-17 IGATKTRPSESD
+17 SH
-29 ERAGDDDQ
+29 
-37 VECDKSSLG
+37 
-46 NPQIAS
+46 
-52 VRNFQSNPPLGFV
+52 NPPFKDAGLN
-65 LIDVVSWLKYE
+65 DVARRPKCE

-108 GTRIADV
+108 GTRVADV
-115 AKRLGVSNSLIHY
+115 AKKLSVSNSLIHY
-128 HFASKEELLAS
+128 HFASKEELLAA
-139 AFEHYAQ
+139 AFEHYAH
-146 KDLVDMQ
+146 KDLLDMQ
-153 HDSDSAPTCVAKLW
+153 RDIDSAPTNVAKLW

-192 ALRNPKMKPISQQL
+192 ALRNPKMRPISQEL
-206 DEQSIAVFEKVLRA
+206 DAQSIAVFEKTLRA
-220 GNEAGEF
+220 GNESGEF

-278 DDIRDSRR
+278 DDIRDTRKSTKS
-286 NSKASSTDGR
+286 NSSNGR
-296 RTADDG
+296 KLEDDG

-311 FDLRQLFS
+311 FDLRQLFNKYADS
-319 NYSDALSTGDLARLS
+319 LSRNDLVKTIE
-334 QYFTDDAKIS
+334 YFSDDAIIS
-344 VNGQLVASTATEI
+344 LNSQIIANTVSQISELFSKQFESNAITIEVPLVMA
-357 DSFYSKN
+357 FY
-364 QAVRGRVIEIPL
+364 
-376 IMTFFADEGNGTAH
+376 ADEGNGTAH
-390 GNLIIESRSF
+390 GNFTIECRATSLAGKQ
-400 STGEKT
+400 STEILRG
-406 SAHIFRTVDTYK
+406 VDTYR

-423 WRCSDRRQ
+423 WRCANRQ
-431 DDYQNDL
+431 RTKP

>member
-1 MRGCD
+1 
-6 INTLALAALRP
+6 LRP
-17 IGATKTRPSESD
+17 ISATKARSSEPY
-29 ERAGDDDQ
+29 ERSSDDDQ
-37 VECDKSSLG
+37 IESDKSPLSS
-46 NPQIAS
+46 PQIAP
-52 VRNFQSNPPLGFV
+52 VRNSQSIPSSGCV
-65 LIDVVSWLKYE
+65 LVDVVSRLKCE

-84 ETVEKR
+84 ETVERR

-108 GTRIADV
+108 GTRVADV
-115 AKRLGVSNSLIHY
+115 AKKLGVSNSLIHY
-128 HFASKEELLAS
+128 HFASKEELLAA

-286 NSKASSTDGR
+286 NSKANTSAGR
-296 RTADDG
+296 RSEDEG

-319 NYSDALSTGDLARLS
+319 NYSDALSSGDLARIG
-334 QYFTDDAKIS
+334 QYFTEDAKIS
-344 VNGQLVASTATEI
+344 VNGKLVASTSSEI
-357 DSFYSKN
+357 DKFYSDN
-364 QAVRGRVIEIPL
+364 RGVDRRTIEIPL
-376 IMTFFADEGNGTAH
+376 IMAFFADEGNGTAH
-390 GNLIIESRSF
+390 GNLTIESRSF
-400 STGEKT
+400 VSGEKPST
-406 SAHIFRTVDTYK
+406 HIFKTVDTYK
-418 RTSTG
+418 RTSSG
-423 WRCSDRRQ
+423 WRCSDRQR
-431 DDYQNDL
+431 NDF

>member
-1 MRGCD
+1 
-6 INTLALAALRP
+6 
-17 IGATKTRPSESD
+17 
-29 ERAGDDDQ
+29 
-37 VECDKSSLG
+37 
-46 NPQIAS
+46 
-52 VRNFQSNPPLGFV
+52 LGFIS
-65 LIDVVSWLKYE
+65 LNVVSQLKCE

-108 GTRIADV
+108 GTRVADV
-115 AKRLGVSNSLIHY
+115 AKKLGVSNSLIHY
-128 HFASKEELLAS
+128 HFASKEELLAA

-286 NSKASSTDGR
+286 NSKANNANGR
-296 RTADDG
+296 RLEDDG
-302 PSPASLATE
+302 PNPASLATE

-319 NYSDALSTGDLARLS
+319 NYSDALSCGDLVRMT
-334 QYFTDDAKIS
+334 QYFTEDARIS
-344 VNGQLVASTATEI
+344 VNGSLVANTATEI
-357 DSFYSKN
+357 SAFYSEH
-364 QAVRGRVIEIPL
+364 QARHGVKIEIPL

-390 GNLIIESRSF
+390 GNFTIESRSF
-400 STGEKT
+400 TSDEKA
-406 SAHIFRTVDTYK
+406 SVIFKSVDTYK

-423 WRCSDRRQ
+423 WRCSDRKR
-431 DDYQNDL
+431 NDC